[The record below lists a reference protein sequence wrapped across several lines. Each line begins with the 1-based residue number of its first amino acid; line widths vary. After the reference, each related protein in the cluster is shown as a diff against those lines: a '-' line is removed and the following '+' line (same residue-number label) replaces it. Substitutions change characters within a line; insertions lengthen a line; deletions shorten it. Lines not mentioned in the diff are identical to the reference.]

1 MVPTIAL
8 THPVTLRPRRIK
20 STWVK
25 SVEYRDGFLLVQMN
39 DMVYA
44 YVAPT
49 WVAGLLRAWSSQGMN
64 VGQIWRR
71 LKDSDKWGGEFTVVA
86 KFKAPASM
94 VKSQDRGKSKGRGRG
109 KGQLMN
115 QLKQSLRT
123 GQLELNLQ

>member
-1 MVPTIAL
+1 M
-8 THPVTLRPRRIK
+8 
-20 STWVK
+20 
-25 SVEYRDGFLLVQMN
+25 QMN

-49 WVAGLLRAWSSQGMN
+49 WVVGLLRAWSSQGMN
-64 VGQIWRR
+64 VGQIWNK
-71 LKDSDKWGGEFTVVA
+71 LKGSDKWGGEFMVVA

-94 VKSQDRGKSKGRGRG
+94 VKSQDRGKGKGRGRD